1 MKKRKKQKTIQLS
14 LFDSW
19 GDALDPCHDIGN
31 EPGKDGV
38 VDFLSRLAEQK
49 DSTNRLLNKIMTYGN
64 LSRAIR
70 EVKANKGACGVDDR
84 TIAET
89 LDWIKDNHERLI
101 TDVLEQRYK
110 VSPVRTVEIPKPN
123 GGVRMLGIPTVLD
136 RIIQQAIHR
145 QLNVLY
151 DPLFSENS
159 YGFRP
164 HRSAHDAVKQASK
177 FVQEG
182 NCWVIDIDMAKY
194 FDTIPHD
201 RLMQRLSKGIG
212 DKNLLRLINQYLKAG
227 MMKGG
232 LVEQRIKGSPQGG
245 PLSPLLSNIMLDEL
259 DKELEKRGHKFCR
272 YADDCNI
279 FVSSRKAGERVMESI
294 IKFIEGKL
302 KLKVNREKS
311 GVRLCEDVTFLG
323 YTIGQDGRI
332 RVSKKSVKRLK
343 QKIVKLTKRNLGL
356 RFQDVIK
363 NLNQMIQGWGVY
375 YSLAETYLSD
385 FNKADRN
392 IRNRL
397 RCYRIKQSGNLY
409 GRLKLLRKLGLP
421 ENICWKIAYYRQGY
435 WAKSSHPKLRN
446 AMGLQW
452 FVEQGLRSLEV
463 VMCRYNC

>member
-1 MKKRKKQKTIQLS
+1 MKKRKKHKTIQLS

-19 GDALDPCHDIGN
+19 GDALDPSNDIGN
-31 EPGKDGV
+31 EVCKDGV
-38 VDFLSRLAEQK
+38 VEFLSRLAEQK

-64 LSRAIR
+64 LSGAIH
-70 EVKANKGACGVDDR
+70 EVRANKGACGVDGKS
-84 TIAET
+84 IAET

-151 DPLFSENS
+151 DPLFSESS

-182 NCWVIDIDMAKY
+182 NCWVVDIDMAKY

-245 PLSPLLSNIMLDEL
+245 PLSPLLSNIVLDEL

-279 FVSSRKAGERVMESI
+279 FVGSKKAGKRVMESI
-294 IKFIEGKL
+294 IKFIEGNL

-332 RVSKKSVKRLK
+332 RVSKKSMKRLK

-356 RFQDVIK
+356 KFQDVIK
-363 NLNQMIQGWGVY
+363 NLNLMIQGWGVY

-385 FNKADRN
+385 IKKADRN

-397 RCYRIKQSGNLY
+397 RCYRIKQAGKLH
-409 GRLKLLRKLGLP
+409 GMLKMLRKLGLP
-421 ENICWKIAYYRQGY
+421 EQTCWSIAFYRQGY
-435 WAKSSHPKLRN
+435 WIKSSHPKLRN
-446 AMGLQW
+446 AMGLNW
-452 FVEQGLRSLEV
+452 FAEQGLRSLEHV
-463 VMCRYNC
+463 ISKYNC